1 MSIVALVQLDLRL
14 FALARPGG
22 PLSSQSARFTIV
34 NRVPGL
40 QSQETTVVSA
50 QTSPEVEPPPTSHAS
65 SRQSSS
71 ERSLRHPS
79 RSSTRSLV
87 RTKWGDGAEQRPRKL
102 DSTSVYSKLDTPPSH
117 RGGTSVQAVFR
128 VQVNRGTDEDI
139 HAQTEQ
145 MQAQGVLVDSLLSED
160 YGMGTASMEQPTQGD
175 GAERRP
181 QKLVSASGYRNLKTL
196 PSRGGKTFN
205 QAVFRPQVSRADED
219 THVQMEQAQGFW
231 ADPLISEG
239 YGMGTASMEW
249 VLEDGT
255 SQVCQR
261 PERLEALPTVEQ
273 ATSEALSNPKPFLR
287 HSSSDRSRPTQ
298 GPSSGTPLGRSVS
311 ISADPS
317 DYHSFLDEVKKEDNF
332 QSEWDTK
339 LNEEI
344 EELSNKYG
352 ALSDKVDIVVEG
364 NQEVLEEVQSLRE
377 TISTMIANTRQST
390 TPSKLASPDTKKLG
404 LPKRRAVETLVL
416 VMGEAG
422 GGEALTSVGAN
433 DTERFAKLC
442 SGNDGDGGDCCTV
455 DDFRIDLIGLPRSLW
470 NTSAANVFVHAF
482 EAFTG
487 MELDWQMVR
496 TAFFTWLK
504 TLKQEYKLS
513 KKSKREQQNS
523 FIQKR
528 RKMRKRMLF
537 TQRHETA
544 LHDHCLHKHIA
555 LLNHLGVDGMS
566 SDESDGEECMGS
578 EMHSARPTF
587 RVRRPVWRAQVVGR
601 WLQAFDSLYLRR
613 RQVSQDKRGCYPRVR
628 IQDNAEPS
636 TSKDFVAGLLLN
648 AYDQVWMVGQSD
660 VCAFQE
666 HGDFSPVESTE

>member
-1 MSIVALVQLDLRL
+1 MIRARFEPRARQKRRTPVQLDPRL

-22 PLSSQSARFTIV
+22 PLSSQSARFAIV
-34 NRVPGL
+34 NCVPGL

-65 SRQSSS
+65 SRRSSS

-79 RSSTRSLV
+79 RSSTRSLI

-145 MQAQGVLVDSLLSED
+145 MQARGVLVDSLLSED

-175 GAERRP
+175 GAEWHP

-196 PSRGGKTFN
+196 PSCGGKTFD

-219 THVQMEQAQGFW
+219 THVQTEQAQGFW

-273 ATSEALSNPKPFLR
+273 ATSEALSNPKPFPR

-298 GPSSGTPLGRSVS
+298 GPSSGTPLGQSVS

-317 DYHSFLDEVKKEDNF
+317 DYHSFLDKVKKEDNF
-332 QSEWDTK
+332 RSEWDTK

-377 TISTMIANTRQST
+377 TISTMIANARQST
-390 TPSKLASPDTKKLG
+390 TPSKLASPDMKKPG

-416 VMGEAG
+416 AKSVRGYLAILLRMGEAG
-422 GGEALTSVGAN
+422 GGEALTSVGAD

-442 SGNDGDGGDCCTV
+442 GGNDGDGGDCCTV
-455 DDFRIDLIGLPRSLW
+455 DDFRVDLIGPPRSLW
-470 NTSAANVFVHAF
+470 NTSAANVFVHVF

-487 MELDWQMVR
+487 VELDWQMVR

-528 RKMRKRMLF
+528 RKMRKRTLF
-537 TQRHETA
+537 TQRHETV
-544 LHDHCLHKHIA
+544 LHDHRLHKHIA
-555 LLNHLGVDGMS
+555 LLNRLGVDGMS

-578 EMHSARPTF
+578 EMHSAGPTF
-587 RVRRPVWRAQVVGR
+587 QGSGCWTLAASLRFSLPEAATSVTGQTRLLPTCTRSGQR
-601 WLQAFDSLYLRR
+601 QAKHLERFCGGS
-613 RQVSQDKRGCYPRVR
+613 
-628 IQDNAEPS
+628 A
-636 TSKDFVAGLLLN
+636 A
-648 AYDQVWMVGQSD
+648 
-660 VCAFQE
+660 
-666 HGDFSPVESTE
+666 